1 MALLLH
7 LLIELAKGLSL
18 SADITSSIKCTVFE
32 DNSGAL
38 LLATNQKISART
50 KHILVDWHFIWQ
62 AVDDQEV
69 TVVKIDTKDQ
79 QADFLTK
86 GLADGE
92 EVGNCGVAGMAG
104 GWCRTGD
111 GVGDCGWL

>member
-1 MALLLH
+1 MHTLLTLCS
-7 LLIELAKGLSL
+7 LLIELANGLSL
-18 SADITSSIKCTVFE
+18 SADMTSSIKCTVFE

-50 KHILVDWHFIWQ
+50 KHFLVDWHFFWQ
-62 AVDDQEV
+62 AVNYQEV

-86 GLADGE
+86 GLDRE
-92 EVGNCGVAGMAG
+92 LFESNHKSVQ
-104 GWCRTGD
+104 GW
-111 GVGDCGWL
+111 